1 MKVGENIFYKLKKNH
16 TVVYVMG
23 AIAVIS
29 IVSSAYFSYQT
40 YLYSR
45 NHIYA
50 IDSKGQM
57 LPLTLLDG
65 KKDRMKQVMA
75 NADLFVNYAYD
86 IDAFNYKEKK
96 ERLSWLLDNQ
106 VIRIFK
112 DKENQGY
119 YNQLLQYNIV
129 QHAKVLP
136 ETMQWTEDNGT
147 YTLRF
152 ISQIQIINTGEKQV
166 YNIQVKLRMIDV
178 SINYPYNPYGLLIVD
193 YVEEQKQLIQDK
205 EQLKKLEE
213 Q

>member
-213 Q
+213 E

>member
-1 MKVGENIFYKLKKNH
+1 MKVGENIFYKLKKNY
-16 TVVYVMG
+16 TVVYIMG

-213 Q
+213 E

>member
-1 MKVGENIFYKLKKNH
+1 MKVGENIFYKLKKNY
-16 TVVYVMG
+16 TVVYIMG
-23 AIAVIS
+23 AISIIA

-193 YVEEQKQLIQDK
+193 YVEEKKQLIQDK

-213 Q
+213 

>member
-23 AIAVIS
+23 AIAIIA

-129 QHAKVLP
+129 QHANVLP

-178 SINYPYNPYGLLIVD
+178 SINYPFNPYGLLIVD

>member
-1 MKVGENIFYKLKKNH
+1 MKVGENIFYKLKKNY
-16 TVVYVMG
+16 TVVYIMG
-23 AIAVIS
+23 AITIIA

-96 ERLSWLLDNQ
+96 ERFSWLLENQ

-213 Q
+213 E

>member
-1 MKVGENIFYKLKKNH
+1 MKVGENIFYKLKKNY
-16 TVVYVMG
+16 TVVYIMG

-136 ETMQWTEDNGT
+136 ETMQWTEDNGA

-213 Q
+213 E

>member
-1 MKVGENIFYKLKKNH
+1 MKVGENIFYKLKKNY
-16 TVVYVMG
+16 TVVYIMG
-23 AIAVIS
+23 AISIIA

-166 YNIQVKLRMIDV
+166 YNIQVKLRMINV

-193 YVEEQKQLIQDK
+193 YVEEKKQLIQDK

-213 Q
+213 

>member
-1 MKVGENIFYKLKKNH
+1 MKVGENIFYKLKKNY
-16 TVVYVMG
+16 TVVYIMG

-193 YVEEQKQLIQDK
+193 YVEEQKQLI
-205 EQLKKLEE
+205 
-213 Q
+213 

>member
-1 MKVGENIFYKLKKNH
+1 MKVGENIFYKLKKNY
-16 TVVYVMG
+16 TVVYIMG

-96 ERLSWLLDNQ
+96 ERLYWLLDNQ

-213 Q
+213 E

>member
-1 MKVGENIFYKLKKNH
+1 MKVGENIFYKLKKNY
-16 TVVYVMG
+16 TVVYIMG
-23 AIAVIS
+23 AITIIA

>member
-1 MKVGENIFYKLKKNH
+1 MKIGANIFYKLKKNY
-16 TVVYVMG
+16 TMVYVMG
-23 AIAVIS
+23 AITIIA

-50 IDSKGQM
+50 IDSRGQM
-57 LPLTLLDG
+57 LPLNLLDG
-65 KKDRMKQVMA
+65 KNDRIKQVKA

-96 ERLSWLLDNQ
+96 ERLSWLIDNQ

-136 ETMQWTEDNGT
+136 ETMQWSEQNGT
-147 YTLRF
+147 YNLRF
-152 ISQIQIINTGEKQV
+152 LTQIQIINTGEKQI
-166 YNIQVKLRMIDV
+166 YNIQVKLSMIDV
-178 SINYPYNPYGLLIVD
+178 SINYPFNPYGLLIVD
-193 YVEEQKQLIQDK
+193 YVEEQKHLIQDK
-205 EQLKKLEE
+205 EQLQKIEE

>member
-1 MKVGENIFYKLKKNH
+1 MKVGENIFYKLKKNY
-16 TVVYVMG
+16 TVVYIMG
-23 AIAVIS
+23 AITIIA

-213 Q
+213 E